1 MHKITPIAFPRPD
14 RSANNLNTFHL
25 PPGQSKYRSRSSA
38 GLGFTSSS
46 HFCTDWDFSGDLS
59 TRLTRSRSRMHYTTD
74 YRNYKE
80 GASYQYRPRYQHSKR
95 YSFDFTNQETSSKH
109 YGTVHMLTG

>member
-1 MHKITPIAFPRPD
+1 
-14 RSANNLNTFHL
+14 
-25 PPGQSKYRSRSSA
+25 
-38 GLGFTSSS
+38 
-46 HFCTDWDFSGDLS
+46 
-59 TRLTRSRSRMHYTTD
+59 MHYTTD

-109 YGTVHMLTG
+109 YGTVHMLTLADFQKIFKIPKQPCPGERS

>member
-1 MHKITPIAFPRPD
+1 
-14 RSANNLNTFHL
+14 
-25 PPGQSKYRSRSSA
+25 
-38 GLGFTSSS
+38 
-46 HFCTDWDFSGDLS
+46 
-59 TRLTRSRSRMHYTTD
+59 MHYTTD

-109 YGTVHMLTG
+109 YGTVHILTG